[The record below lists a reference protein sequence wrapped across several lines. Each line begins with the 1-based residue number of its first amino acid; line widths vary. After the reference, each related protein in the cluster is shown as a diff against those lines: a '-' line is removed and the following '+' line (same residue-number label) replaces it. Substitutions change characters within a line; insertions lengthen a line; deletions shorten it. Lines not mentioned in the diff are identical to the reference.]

1 MPDALTIRQEVY
13 RKFIHLTSAFLAIIL
28 WYFGRDVLLPWLI
41 SAAVILPS
49 LDYWRH
55 NNTLLKRIYFSLF
68 KIVTRPHEYKKIT
81 GASWVFMGA
90 AFTAYI
96 FNSNAAA
103 IGMLVMSLAD
113 SAAALVGIPYGKTKL
128 FKKSLEGSTAFFVT
142 AFLIITS
149 FSGLSIWI
157 NIAAASG
164 GTLVELF
171 ANRKFNDNL
180 WVPFTVALI
189 LSLGGLS

>member
-1 MPDALTIRQEVY
+1 MLEALTTRQEVY
-13 RKFIHLTSAFLAIIL
+13 RKFIHLTSALLAIIL
-28 WYFGRDVLLPWLI
+28 WYFGRDVLLPWLF
-41 SAAVILPS
+41 SAAVILSS

-55 NNTLLKRIYFSLF
+55 NNTLLKRLYFSLF
-68 KIVTRPHEYKKIT
+68 KIVTRPHEYKKLT

-90 AFTAYI
+90 ALTAFL
-96 FNSNAAA
+96 FNTNAAA
-103 IGMLVMSLAD
+103 IGLMVMSLAD

-128 FKKSLEGSTAFFVT
+128 FKKSLEGSTAFFVI

-149 FSGLSIWI
+149 FSGLSIWV
-157 NIAAASG
+157 NFAAAFG
-164 GTLVELF
+164 GTVVELF
-171 ANRKFNDNL
+171 SNRKFNDNL